1 MSNFK
6 DFPNCR
12 PIDRVEENLAQIHD
26 KLNCMK
32 VDVATIKSDL
42 QVILQRIKE
51 KEVQEAAILRD
62 QVKKQEDIA
71 KGWFFSI

>member
-6 DFPNCR
+6 DLPNCR
-12 PIDRVEENLAQIHD
+12 PIDRVEEKLDNLQD
-26 KLNCMK
+26 MMNSMK
-32 VDVATIKSDL
+32 IDMAKIKSDL

-51 KEVQEAAILRD
+51 KEVQEAAILRN

-71 KGWFFSI
+71 KGWFFSY

>member
-6 DFPNCR
+6 DLPNCR
-12 PIDRVEENLAQIHD
+12 PIDRVEEKLEDLHD
-26 KLNCMK
+26 MMNSMK
-32 VDVATIKSDL
+32 IDMAKIKSDL

-51 KEVQEAAILRD
+51 KEVQEAAILRN

-71 KGWFFSI
+71 KGWFFSY

>member
-6 DFPNCR
+6 DLPNCR
-12 PIDRVEENLAQIHD
+12 PIDRVEEKLEDIHD
-26 KLNCMK
+26 MMNSMK
-32 VDVATIKSDL
+32 IDLAKIKSDL

-51 KEVQEAAILRD
+51 KEVQEAAILRN

-71 KGWFFSI
+71 KGWFFSY

>member
-6 DFPNCR
+6 DFPHCR
-12 PIDRVEENLAQIHD
+12 PIDRVEEKLDNLQD
-26 KLNCMK
+26 MMNSMK
-32 VDVATIKSDL
+32 IDMAKIKSDL

-51 KEVQEAAILRD
+51 KEVQEAAILRN

-71 KGWFFSI
+71 KGWFFSY